1 MVTGTG
7 HWGHHADVDVV
18 PRLGCGDDHYGTAV
32 RVVTRSE
39 IRSVSVGRR
48 LSGAD
53 GPDEV

>member
-7 HWGHHADVDVV
+7 HWGHRADVDVV
-18 PRLGCGDDHYGTAV
+18 PRLWCGDDHYGTAV
-32 RVVTRSE
+32 GVVTRSE
-39 IRSVSVGRR
+39 IISVSVGRR